1 MRRSIFVLL
10 ILIATGPGFAAEEPV
25 DLDAVT
31 RIRDEGFHRSQVMD
45 MAQHLTDHIGPRL
58 TGSPQLKAANEWT
71 LQKLE
76 EIGLDGRLEAYDFD
90 HGWSYQRSSLHMVAP
105 QHQTLFALPEAWTP
119 GTDGPVRGRAVR
131 VKIESEEDFEKYR
144 GQLQGAILLRDDV
157 RVPEQIEG
165 ELFSR
170 YSQQQ
175 LEDYELYEIP
185 DERRGEWR
193 ARYRK
198 MFEFWPKLAQFLID
212 EGVVAMLEV
221 SSRDNGVVRVDRGGS
236 QGMADFPAGVP
247 ALVVAA
253 EQYNRLVRLVDDG
266 VDVEL
271 EIDVATTFHRDD
283 PHAYN
288 TIADWNGTDLA
299 DEIVMVGGHLDS
311 WHGGTGATDNGG
323 NCTVVIEAVRI
334 LKAAGLQPRRTIRVA
349 FWSGEEQGYKGSRAY
364 VKEYVATRPEP
375 TDPEQLALPESLR
388 KRTWPIIP
396 LAGHAKLS
404 AYFNI
409 DNGVGRIRG
418 INTQENA
425 AVRPIFEAWLEP
437 LHDLGATTVAVR
449 DTGGTDHQPFDW
461 VGIPA
466 FQFIQDDLDYMTRTH
481 HAAIDTFDH
490 LPREDMMQSAVVL
503 ATFLWHAANRDEMLP
518 RKPIPQQPPEER
530 EPTEQAEAPAKE
542 HAPHGNH

>member
-1 MRRSIFVLL
+1 MRRSLLVCL
-10 ILIATGPGFAAEEPV
+10 ILIITCPVWSAEEPV

-31 RIRDEGFHRSQVMD
+31 KIRDEGFNRSQVMD

-76 EIGLDGRLEAYDFD
+76 EIGLEGRLQPFDFD

-105 QHQTLFALPEAWTP
+105 QHQTLFALPKAWTP
-119 GTDGPVRGRAVR
+119 GTDGPVRGRAMR
-131 VKIESEEDFEKYR
+131 VKLESEEDLEKYR
-144 GQLQGAILLRDDV
+144 GKLQGAILLRDDV
-157 RVPEQIEG
+157 RVPDQIEA

-170 YSQQQ
+170 YTPEQ
-175 LEDYELYEIP
+175 LADAEQFKIP
-185 DERRGEWR
+185 EERGDKWR

-198 MFEFWPKLAQFLID
+198 MFEFWPVVAQYLEE
-212 EGVVAMLEV
+212 EGVVATLEV

-236 QGMADFPAGVP
+236 QGMADFPAGPP
-247 ALVVAA
+247 ALVVAT

-266 VDVEL
+266 VEVEL
-271 EIDVATTFHRDD
+271 SIDVATTFHRDD

-288 TIADWNGTDLA
+288 TIADWRGTDLA
-299 DEIVMVGGHLDS
+299 DEIVLVGGHLDS

-323 NCTVVIEAVRI
+323 NCMVVIEAVRI

-349 FWSGEEQGYKGSRAY
+349 LWGGEEQGYKGSRAY

-375 TDPEQLALPESLR
+375 TDPEQLALPEGLR
-388 KRTWPIIP
+388 KRTWPITP
-396 LAGHAKLS
+396 LEGHGQLS

-418 INTQENA
+418 ITTQENA
-425 AVRPIFEAWLEP
+425 GVRPIFEAWLEP
-437 LHDLGATTVAVR
+437 LHDLGATTVSMRSV
-449 DTGGTDHQPFDW
+449 GGTDHQPFDW

-481 HAAIDTFDH
+481 HSAIDTFDH
-490 LPREDMMQSAVVL
+490 LPREDLMQSAVVL

-518 RKPIPQQPPEER
+518 RKPIPQHPPEER
-530 EPTEQAEAPAKE
+530 KAAEKPQGPPE
-542 HAPHGNH
+542 GG